1 MTQKILGG
9 RADGQP
15 LGADLVRARVDQVVL
30 SRDPEHVLAEALR
43 FGLKR
48 AAVETAVA
56 YDTQCG
62 GIGQQ
67 ADHHRLWLRELLQY
81 NIFIARPGIGFPVA
95 VHLER
100 FASPGRLALTD
111 DARGAAI
118 GGAGTL
124 ALQCGPR
131 SLAEAL
137 VTGWTIVRIPR
148 TVQVLLSGRLR
159 PFVSVRDIALE
170 LMRLGLS
177 DVIRRLDACHGA
189 PVVLEFAGPS
199 ARSLSV
205 YDRALLASLAPRVG
219 AAGALFVSDEKTE
232 VFLRDQR
239 RSKAHRA
246 LVPDPGAPCDEAISL
261 DLSAIDPLVMDQ
273 QGRVSAVRELQGTPI
288 RQAVLGGDCGAS
300 LRDLL
305 VAAALLK
312 SKRVPPRLDL
322 LLAPPSRQTL
332 EILARSG
339 ALVDLIATGA
349 RLLEPDARLM
359 SGELYPPPEGGLSVR
374 TFDPEPDALGRSGS
388 AVASAETVAYSVA
401 FGALGDPRSFK
412 RPVRV
417 TLPRYSPTDEVLLV
431 RRTKPKVRAR
441 QDGESERAIPEAP
454 ARPPWRKAVTLQPVT
469 GERPLT
475 EPTLLVLGSW
485 QQARW
490 AVRHAARLLP
500 ELRAV
505 VAPQIPGHAVAV
517 LASLGILACTA
528 DPESIAKLEHNG
540 SVTVPPSDRWAE
552 DGTIAVSSASGRSDL
567 RWLAIGPEREWTLG
581 EPPASG
587 PPAPMRPACDG

>member
-1 MTQKILGG
+1 MTQKILGS
-9 RADGQP
+9 RTDGQP
-15 LGADLVRARVDQVVL
+15 LGADLVRAKVDQVLL

-56 YDTQCG
+56 YDTHCVG
-62 GIGQQ
+62 VGQQ
-67 ADHHRLWLRELLQY
+67 ADHVQLWLRELLQY
-81 NIFIARPGIGFPVA
+81 NVFVARPGIGFPAA

-124 ALQCGPR
+124 ALQCGSR

-137 VTGWTIVRIPR
+137 VTGWTILRVPR

-170 LMRLGLS
+170 LVRLGLGN
-177 DVIRRLDACHGA
+177 VIGQLDARHGA
-189 PVVLEFAGPS
+189 PVVLEYAGPS

-246 LVPDPGAPCDEAISL
+246 LVPDPGAPCDEVLSL
-261 DLSAIDPLVMDQ
+261 DLSAIDPLVMDPH
-273 QGRVSAVRELQGTPI
+273 GRVYAARELQGTPI
-288 RQAVLGGDCGAS
+288 HQAVLGGDCGAS

-305 VAAALLK
+305 AAAALLK
-312 SKRVPPRLDL
+312 SKRVPPKLDL
-322 LLAPPSRQTL
+322 LVAPPSRQAL
-332 EILARSG
+332 EVLARSG

-349 RLLEPDARLM
+349 RLLEPDARLI
-359 SGELYPPPEGGLSVR
+359 SGELYPPPKGGLSVR

-417 TLPRYSPTDEVLLV
+417 TVPRYSPTDDVLLV
-431 RRTKPKVRAR
+431 RRSKPKVRPR
-441 QDGESERAIPEAP
+441 QEGESERAIPALP
-454 ARPPWRKAVTLQPVT
+454 MRLPWRKPVTLEPAT
-469 GERPLT
+469 GEHPLSG
-475 EPTLLVLGSW
+475 PTLLVLGSW

-505 VAPQIPGHAVAV
+505 VAPQIPGQAVAV

-528 DPESIAKLEHNG
+528 DPESIARLQVNG

-552 DGTIAVSSASGRSDL
+552 DGTIGVSCASGRADL

-581 EPPASG
+581 EPPAPVPSA
-587 PPAPMRPACDG
+587 PPRPGRS